1 MGEPIITNLDLFPKY
16 LIVLKNAHM
25 KILLFVSYDDPSV
38 INFYQAN
45 IFLSDSPI
53 VFIEKDLV
61 EKMESEGVTYIIMSQ
76 REECSLEEYV
86 ALALRAAKFA
96 CEENE
101 VEHVVC
107 LVPYEEFVEIIYTEK
122 SLTAPYADFF
132 YEHHFYEYETG
143 ENGFLYELRAD
154 ENDLTRLYRL
164 SDDELK
170 LLPCVN

>member
-1 MGEPIITNLDLFPKY
+1 
-16 LIVLKNAHM
+16 M
-25 KILLFVSYDDPSV
+25 KILLFVSYDDPQV
-38 INFYQAN
+38 IKFYQAD

-53 VFIEKDLV
+53 VFIEKELV
-61 EKMESEGVTYIIMSQ
+61 EKMESEGVAYIIMSQ
-76 REECSLEEYV
+76 RGECLLEDYV
-86 ALALRAAKFA
+86 ALALNAAKYS

-107 LVPYEEFVEIIYTEK
+107 LVPYAEFVEIIDTEK
-122 SLTAPYADFF
+122 SLKAPNADFF

-154 ENDLTRLYRL
+154 KDEITHLCRLT
-164 SDDELK
+164 DDELK